1 MRRYRIGPAGAG
13 NTNSSGESGRIDSVP
28 AMTAVASAAS
38 GPSLFISVKRLFAA
52 SISRSTEFFGRTF
65 GAICQ

>member
-1 MRRYRIGPAGAG
+1 
-13 NTNSSGESGRIDSVP
+13 
-28 AMTAVASAAS
+28 
-38 GPSLFISVKRLFAA
+38 LFISVKRLFAA